1 MTTDNNIGFFSQ
13 FNIPKLCLILIILY
27 EIFYLFNSL
36 KALITKNLN
45 RIYES
50 IPKLNYRSK
59 TIYCF
64 YCGKKKTFQKYLKDS
79 PNEQN
84 WYNWFCEECNSWNKR
99 DRVKCQFFFFFF
111 IISSHKYNI
120 YNS

>member
-1 MTTDNNIGFFSQ
+1 METAETQFGFINQINLPKILFYIIIIYVILYLFFSIKH
-13 FNIPKLCLILIILY
+13 F
-27 EIFYLFNSL
+27 
-36 KALITKNLN
+36 ITKNLN
-45 RIYES
+45 RIYER

-64 YCGKKKTFQKYLKDS
+64 YCGKKKTFQKYLKDT

-99 DRVKCQFFFFFF
+99 DRVIINF
-111 IISSHKYNI
+111 IYCKLLY
-120 YNS
+120 YY

>member
-1 MTTDNNIGFFSQ
+1 MNTVQNENDNINQINFQKIFFY
-13 FNIPKLCLILIILY
+13 IIILY
-27 EIFYLFNSL
+27 IIIYILNAL
-36 KALITKNLN
+36 KKLITKNLN
-45 RIYES
+45 SIFEY

-99 DRVKCQFFFFFF
+99 DRVNLYNF
-111 IISSHKYNI
+111 IFILI
-120 YNS
+120 YLI